1 VDRAR
6 DFLLIL
12 LLQAPREDRV
22 QIIATCVKS
31 ALLCLLMVLLVRMEG
46 SAQNQPVPSNHVYI
60 PNPTPRPPDLQQEF
74 DNDSK
79 DQRKQD
85 VLSVR
90 AQLRARE
97 IWLESNQILL
107 LTQQLDQEINSGKTA
122 PSIGADATKVGQIE
136 KLAHS
141 IQEKMNFDQG
151 KARAESAPPEEVRET
166 PIEADTRKLHLL
178 AAELRVEVGKTYKQ
192 SVSVIALKKAAE
204 VEKLA
209 KSLKQEMK
217 EAATTKD

>member
-1 VDRAR
+1 M
-6 DFLLIL
+6 LIL
-12 LLQAPREDRV
+12 LIRV
-22 QIIATCVKS
+22 
-31 ALLCLLMVLLVRMEG
+31 EG

-74 DNDSK
+74 DDDSK
-79 DQRKQD
+79 NQKKQD
-85 VLSVR
+85 VLSVQG
-90 AQLRARE
+90 QLRARE

-107 LTQQLDQEINSGKTA
+107 LTQQLDQEINSSRKS
-122 PSIGADATKVGQIE
+122 PSMGTNATKVGQVE
-136 KLAHS
+136 KLARS

-151 KARAESAPPEEVRET
+151 KARSESAPPEEMRET

-178 AAELRVEVGKTYKQ
+178 AAELRAEVGKTYKESI
-192 SVSVIALKKAAE
+192 SVVALKKAAE

-217 EAATTKD
+217 EAAAARN